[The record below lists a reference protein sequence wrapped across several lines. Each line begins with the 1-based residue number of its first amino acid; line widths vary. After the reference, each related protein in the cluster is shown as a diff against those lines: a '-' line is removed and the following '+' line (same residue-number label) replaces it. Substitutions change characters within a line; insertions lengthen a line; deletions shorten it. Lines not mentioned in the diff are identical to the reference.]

1 MASSKVIW
9 VIVKKETM
17 RVQNAMAFLF
27 MSVSKNDL
35 EIFCT
40 LQEDP
45 NISHY
50 RQRRTYILKSLQL
63 LPLRKEAS
71 TNYLLQ
77 VLGKTHTHTH
87 THTTNRTQLLSLPG
101 NGIQSKQTLPFFDG
115 TASEQK
121 CNIAGILGKTRCT

>member
-1 MASSKVIW
+1 
-9 VIVKKETM
+9 M

-50 RQRRTYILKSLQL
+50 RQRRKYILKSLQL

-77 VLGKTHTHTH
+77 VLGKHTHTHTH
-87 THTTNRTQLLSLPG
+87 THTHKTNRTQLFSLPG
-101 NGIQSKQTLPFFDG
+101 NGIQSNQTLPFFDG

-121 CNIAGILGKTRCT
+121 CNIARILGKTRCT